1 MPDPRL
7 AKTPGGSRT
16 LAAAIGANDSW
27 IPLSE
32 SPAGLP
38 VAYGVQQPRLGA
50 EMQIGSEIVR
60 YVLRVP
66 LQNNAIS
73 NLQSTRG
80 IINLLKSSQM
90 QRNHYFPVAF

>member
-27 IPLSE
+27 IPLVE

-60 YVLRVP
+60 YLRVP
-66 LQNNAIS
+66 LHNNAS
-73 NLQSTRG
+73 
-80 IINLLKSSQM
+80 
-90 QRNHYFPVAF
+90 

>member
-60 YVLRVP
+60 YVYEFRCRNV
-66 LQNNAIS
+66 IS
-73 NLQSTRG
+73 KFNRLAESF
-80 IINLLKSSQM
+80 ILLKSSQM